1 MLKLQC
7 FGRVMQRADP
17 LEKNLMLERLKAKG
31 SKGRQQVGGEPQG
44 GEGSKEGQGLVTE
57 HLRCAGHSKAG
68 EVEEEGTLG
77 PAPACARSEED
88 ACLPAPAGG
97 GAAARRGGLRVREGL
112 RVAPRPGGV
121 WGRRAR
127 ARAARSGL
135 SCRPTL
141 CYPSGCPARTEWA
154 HRTLALGA

>member
-1 MLKLQC
+1 MGGGDKETEPRESRKVQASVRTETRSVAREQQ
-7 FGRVMQRADP
+7 GERA
-17 LEKNLMLERLKAKG
+17 G
-31 SKGRQQVGGEPQG
+31 WGGEQG
-44 GEGSKEGQGLVTE
+44 GQGLVTE

-77 PAPACARSEED
+77 PGPACARSEED
-88 ACLPAPAGG
+88 TCLPAPAGG
-97 GAAARRGGLRVREGL
+97 GAAAPRGGWRCEWYPGRE
-112 RVAPRPGGV
+112 AV

-154 HRTLALGA
+154 HRTLA